1 MKVLT
6 ALLRKFCRHLKRVS
20 ILSSLTKGTQTLLSF
35 MVQFIW
41 HLIRCTSTSEK
52 KKAVH
57 DIKKKKNNIQESTN
71 SPTVA
76 FYIKHFMMLFFL
88 VAPQSLSKK
97 NIYFLILK
105 KSLQMVCGKGESD
118 VTRTSV
124 CRRVSVSIAEMKST
138 TAEET
143 SSLHAQKSKTC
154 NRRSVKHSCQ
164 LLRYTRP
171 IHTLIHTFN
180 KHT

>member
-1 MKVLT
+1 MCIYLIK
-6 ALLRKFCRHLKRVS
+6 
-20 ILSSLTKGTQTLLSF
+20 TKETQTLLSF

-57 DIKKKKNNIQESTN
+57 DIKKEKKNSRIDKFTN
-71 SPTVA
+71 CCILHKTFHDA
-76 FYIKHFMMLFFL
+76 FF
-88 VAPQSLSKK
+88 SLLHHKVYLEKK
-97 NIYFLILK
+97 NLLFNFK

-118 VTRTSV
+118 VSRTSV
-124 CRRVSVSIAEMKST
+124 CRRVSVSIAEMKNT

-164 LLRYTRP
+164 LLHYTRP